1 MKRWAAF
8 RYLFY
13 VVDTNEFRAE
23 GSTMLTM
30 SNERAEATGQ
40 PPRSTAWQTPLAV
53 VQEARP
59 PFIPEGAEV
68 MTVIIE
74 FPPATLA
81 RRRTGTRDRLSATC
95 WKARCDLNWKVNQN
109 GSSAPA
115 KRSGSPAAT

>member
-1 MKRWAAF
+1 MKLWAAF

-13 VVDTNEFRAE
+13 VVNTNEFGAE
-23 GSTMLTM
+23 WWTM

-40 PPRSTAWQTPLAV
+40 PPRSTAWQSAVTV

-74 FPPATLA
+74 FHPGRPWHAA
-81 RRRTGTRDRLSATC
+81 
-95 WKARCDLNWKVNQN
+95 
-109 GSSAPA
+109 APA
-115 KRSGSPAAT
+115 PGTGVRLHAGRRDAI

>member
-1 MKRWAAF
+1 MKLWAAF

-13 VVDTNEFRAE
+13 VVNTNEFRAE
-23 GSTMLTM
+23 GWTM

-40 PPRSTAWQTPLAV
+40 PPRSTAWQSAVTV

-74 FPPATLA
+74 FHPGRPWHAAAPAPGTGVRLHA
-81 RRRTGTRDRLSATC
+81 GRRDS
-95 WKARCDLNWKVNQN
+95 DFNWKVNQN
-109 GSSAPA
+109 GLSALA
-115 KRSGSPAAT
+115 KRSGSRAAT